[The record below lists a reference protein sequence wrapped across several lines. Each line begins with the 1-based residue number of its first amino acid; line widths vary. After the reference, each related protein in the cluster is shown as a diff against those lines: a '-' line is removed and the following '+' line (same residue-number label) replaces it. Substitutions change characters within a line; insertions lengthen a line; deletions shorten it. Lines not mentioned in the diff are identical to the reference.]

1 MRASRAVRLALGL
14 TSARPRW
21 KLTPVERE
29 EAFVSIIRIGLAQTK
44 NFSEGF
50 DAIFAKKPAAP
61 KKKAAAAKKQAPKK
75 KGKKSKKSKKK

>member
-61 KKKAAAAKKQAPKK
+61 KKKAAAAKKPKK